1 MSEQNGPLVRAEREV
16 VWLQMSTVGI
26 DWTDRSA
33 ALADAHGV
41 RFVDAPVSGSIA
53 PAEADTLL
61 VLEPCAT

>member
-41 RFVDAPVSGSIA
+41 RFVDAPVSAAS
-53 PAEADTLL
+53 PRPRPT
-61 VLEPCAT
+61 PCSC